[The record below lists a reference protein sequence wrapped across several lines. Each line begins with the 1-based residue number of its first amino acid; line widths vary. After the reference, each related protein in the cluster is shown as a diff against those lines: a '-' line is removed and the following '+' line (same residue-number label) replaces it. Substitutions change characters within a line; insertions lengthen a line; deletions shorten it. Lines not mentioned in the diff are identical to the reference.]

1 MCFQCRGEKI
11 TGIECLSAQ
20 GLIKSWS
27 CDSGVWDGGSWRCV
41 KKFERVVVSGEN
53 RGLGVIASWR
63 CEGDGVPVEVDEYSV
78 CRGASREI

>member
-11 TGIECLSAQ
+11 TGIECLLAQ
-20 GLIKSWS
+20 GSIKSWS

-53 RGLGVIASWR
+53 RGSWR
-63 CEGDGVPVEVDEYSV
+63 DSELEVRRRWSA
-78 CRGASREI
+78 CRS